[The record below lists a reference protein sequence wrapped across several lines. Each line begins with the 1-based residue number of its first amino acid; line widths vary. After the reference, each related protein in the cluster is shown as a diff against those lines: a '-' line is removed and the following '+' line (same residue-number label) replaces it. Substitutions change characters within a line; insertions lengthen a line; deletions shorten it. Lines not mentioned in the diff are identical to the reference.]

1 VRKYKLKL
9 YVTGKTLKSERA
21 LAKLMRICDEDLD
34 GTYEIVTIDLLE
46 HPELAEDEKIIALPV
61 VIKELPR
68 PIRRVIG
75 DLSDT
80 ESVLLGLDLEAIDP
94 EPPGEDLEPVDSEPA
109 GEERSQK

>member
-1 VRKYKLKL
+1 MRKYKLKL

-21 LAKLMRICDEDLD
+21 LANLVRICDEELH
-34 GTYEIVTIDLLE
+34 GAYGIVTIDILE
-46 HPELAEDEKIIALPV
+46 CPELAEDGKIMALPV

-68 PIRRVIG
+68 PIKRVIG

-94 EPPGEDLEPVDSEPA
+94 EPADEDLEPADSEPA
-109 GEERSQK
+109 GEERNEK